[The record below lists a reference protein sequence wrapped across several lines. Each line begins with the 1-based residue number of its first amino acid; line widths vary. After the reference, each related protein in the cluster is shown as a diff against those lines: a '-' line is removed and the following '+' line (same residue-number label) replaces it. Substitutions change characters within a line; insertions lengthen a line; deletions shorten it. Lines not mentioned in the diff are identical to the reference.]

1 MGPITGK
8 LVEAIKLVGKNGG
21 YVYIMDVSAGIPYI
35 SETLSKDV
43 TADVKSS
50 AQQDEVKALKV
61 AHLQRC
67 ARALGG

>member
-1 MGPITGK
+1 MLL

-43 TADVKSS
+43 TADVK
-50 AQQDEVKALKV
+50 AQLNKMK
-61 AHLQRC
+61 
-67 ARALGG
+67 